1 MPMPLYVY
9 HSRKDTFTVK
19 CIKMFFSG
27 SSYFVI
33 LDFTHGLFSTNP
45 YFFVYWTK
53 INFNAKFA
61 FDMVQ

>member
-1 MPMPLYVY
+1 MPLYGY
-9 HSRKDTFTVK
+9 YSRKDTFTVK
-19 CIKMFFSG
+19 VIKMLFPV

-33 LDFTHGLFSTNP
+33 LDFTHGMFSTSP
-45 YFFVYWTK
+45 YFFFVCWAK

>member
-1 MPMPLYVY
+1 MPLYGY
-9 HSRKDTFTVK
+9 NRKDTFTVK
-19 CIKMFFSG
+19 CIKMLFSG

-33 LDFTHGLFSTNP
+33 LDFTCGMFSTNP
-45 YFFVYWTK
+45 YFCVCWAK